1 MDGDTSSN
9 EAMLA
14 IGQARERAE
23 AAATGA
29 EEANRKA
36 NSESGFAFNA
46 KQNAEEHAKAIA
58 QLRGTVDADST
69 WLTTTKANAEQVV
82 QAINTAK
89 NAAEADARTASEA
102 KGKSEADALTAK
114 IASDRAAAAVP
125 IAEKA
130 QADAATTLAEV
141 TSGAAAVLA
150 AKAAAEANATA
161 TQTTQGQVAETASKA
176 NADAASIAKSESDA
190 KALLASMSEVVAAA
204 KSAENRVV
212 EYEKKLVDLHKAFT
226 EMHTKIEGL
235 LPNATSA
242 GLASAFRN
250 QQARFRKPQRNW
262 LGAFVVTIILLLCA
276 GLVGLPGFWP
286 GATQENWDSILRHF
300 VARLPIVV
308 PLVWFGIYAGRN
320 YMLALRVEEEYA
332 YKEAVSTAFEG
343 YKREMSSIS
352 GAGSGALT
360 PIVSLCESV
369 LRTLSQRPGS
379 IYEGRHDDITPL
391 SPLAKTVVDAAQ
403 NGKVP

>member
-1 MDGDTSSN
+1 MDTETSNS

-23 AAATGA
+23 AAATAA

-58 QLRGTVDADST
+58 QLRGTVDADFA
-69 WLTTTKANAEQVV
+69 WLTTTKTNAEQVA

-89 NAAEADARTASEA
+89 NVAEADARTVSET
-102 KGKSEADALTAK
+102 KGRTEADALAAK
-114 IASDRAAAAVP
+114 AASDRAAAAVP

-130 QADAATTLAEV
+130 QADAATALAEV
-141 TSGAAAVLA
+141 TTGAAAVLA

-161 TQTTQGQVAETASKA
+161 TQTAQGQVAETASKA
-176 NADAASIAKSESDA
+176 NADAASIAKNESDT
-190 KALLASMSEVVAAA
+190 KALLVSMSDGVAIAKAA
-204 KSAENRVV
+204 EKRVV
-212 EYEKKLVDLHKAFT
+212 EYEKKLVELQAVFT

-250 QQARFRKPQRNW
+250 QQSRFRKPQRNW
-262 LGAFVVTIILLLCA
+262 LVAFVVTILLLLCA
-276 GLVGLPGFWP
+276 ALVGLPGIWP
-286 GATQENWDSILRHF
+286 GATQENWDSILRHIIT
-300 VARLPIVV
+300 RLPIVV
-308 PLVWFGIYAGRN
+308 PLVWFGIFAGRN

-343 YKREMSSIS
+343 YKREMSNIS
-352 GAGSGALT
+352 GETSGTLT
-360 PIVSLCESV
+360 PIVSLCENV
-369 LRTLSQRPGS
+369 LRTLSQRPGL

-391 SPLAKTVVDAAQ
+391 SPLTKTIVDATQ

>member
-14 IGQARERAE
+14 ISQARERAE
-23 AAATGA
+23 AAATAA

-36 NSESGFAFNA
+36 NSESAFAFNA

-58 QLRGTVDADST
+58 QLRGTVDADFA
-69 WLTTTKANAEQVV
+69 WLTTTKTNAEQVA
-82 QAINTAK
+82 QAINAAR
-89 NAAEADARTASEA
+89 NAAEADARTASET
-102 KGKSEADALTAK
+102 KGRSETDALTAK
-114 IASDRAAAAVP
+114 AASDRAAAAVP

-130 QADAATTLAEV
+130 QTDAATTLTEV
-141 TSGAAAVLA
+141 TTCAAAVFA
-150 AKAAAEANATA
+150 AKATAEANATA

-190 KALLASMSEVVAAA
+190 KALLTSMGEVVAAA

-212 EYEKKLVDLHKAFT
+212 EYEKKLVDLHKVFA

-250 QQARFRKPQRNW
+250 QQTRFRKPQRNW
-262 LGAFVVTIILLLCA
+262 LGAFVVTIFLLLCA
-276 GLVGLPGFWP
+276 GVVGLPGFWP

-343 YKREMSSIS
+343 YKREMLTIS

-391 SPLAKTVVDAAQ
+391 SPIAKTVVDAAQ
-403 NGKVP
+403 NGKVH